1 MAIKKTS
8 LNIARVAQ
16 EASET
21 FVAPQPLPSNEA
33 TRSEIVRKAATQK
46 QPLKRVCSI
55 QKIGG
60 FSFFT
65 TEEDRI
71 ALDYISFLNKYEK
84 QNVVRVALHKFLEEH
99 YVEGVGLDE
108 EARQMILEYE
118 KTIYHYAKKR

>member
-21 FVAPQPLPSNEA
+21 FVAPQPLPSNE
-33 TRSEIVRKAATQK
+33 TVRSEIVQKAATHK
-46 QPLKRVCSI
+46 MLFKRVCSI
-55 QKIGG
+55 QKMGG

-71 ALDYISFLNKYEK
+71 ALDYISFLNKFEK
-84 QNVVRVALHKFLEEH
+84 QNVVRVALHKFLDEH
-99 YVEGVGLDE
+99 YVEGVRLDE
-108 EARQMILEYE
+108 EARQMILEFE
-118 KTIYHYAKKR
+118 KTIYHYVKKK

>member
-1 MAIKKTS
+1 MAIKKSS

-16 EASET
+16 EANET

-33 TRSEIVRKAATQK
+33 MRSEIVRKAAIQK
-46 QPLKRVCSI
+46 MPLKRVCSI

-65 TEEDRI
+65 TEEDRL
-71 ALDYISFLNKYEK
+71 ALDYISFLNKFEK
-84 QNVVRVALHKFLEEH
+84 QNVVRVALRTFLEEH

-118 KTIYHYAKKR
+118 KTIYHYVRKK

>member
-1 MAIKKTS
+1 MAIKKSS

-21 FVAPQPLPSNEA
+21 YVAPEPLPSNEA
-33 TRSEIVRKAATQK
+33 VRSEIVRTASNHKV
-46 QPLKRVCSI
+46 PLKRICSI

-71 ALDYISFLNKYEK
+71 ALEYISFLNKFEK

-99 YVEGVGLDE
+99 YEEGVGLDE

-118 KTIYHYAKKR
+118 KTIYHYVKKK

>member
-46 QPLKRVCSI
+46 LPLKRVCSI

-71 ALDYISFLNKYEK
+71 ALDYISFLNKYESSPDDLV
-84 QNVVRVALHKFLEEH
+84 QR
-99 YVEGVGLDE
+99 EGRYGSQDRRLCMD
-108 EARQMILEYE
+108 RQCIV
-118 KTIYHYAKKR
+118 